1 MVPMERLSRA
11 VGPIGYLL
19 LVFAGSM
26 IPPSLVAGICREWQ
40 ELAIFLGLGGAAAL
54 LGAIASRFKPD
65 RALEAEEAL
74 ALTALAYLLFSLLGA
89 LPFLSV
95 TSFLNGWFEA
105 ASGITTTGLS
115 VLRPEGLPRSLV
127 MFRSLYQ
134 WIGGAGIIV
143 ISLAL
148 LLPPGRTALA
158 LYTAEYGGKNL
169 AGNVRL
175 TARRVGLVYLALTA
189 VGFFIYWACGM
200 PAYEAGVHILSTI
213 STGGF
218 SVYSDSIGHYAS
230 PAIEG
235 AVAFFMLCGA
245 TSFPLFWL
253 LRPGRFSAL
262 VKERQLWAL
271 FVISLILGGLGGVAM
286 GTAGGGLFQGI
297 SALTTTGFS
306 SVPTGELPA
315 AARWV
320 LLIGML
326 IGGCGGST
334 AGGIKLFRLLALF
347 ALARWLYARAHL
359 PAEAEVPLR
368 FWGEH
373 FKAEEI
379 MRMAAYVGVYLTVL
393 ATATTALVYWGYGV
407 EQALFEVASA
417 QGTVGL
423 SLGVTGATAPVG
435 VKLILIA
442 LMWMGRLEILPVVLL
457 LRKVA
462 RRA

>member
-1 MVPMERLSRA
+1 MVPMQRLSRA
-11 VGPIGYLL
+11 VGPIGYVL

-26 IPPSLVAGICREWQ
+26 IPPSLVAGIYREWQ
-40 ELAIFLGLGGAAAL
+40 ELTIFLGLGGAAAL

-65 RALEAEEAL
+65 RALEPEEAL

-89 LPFLSV
+89 LPFLPV
-95 TSFLNGWFEA
+95 TSFLDGWFEA

-115 VLRPEGLPRSLV
+115 VLRPEELPRSLV
-127 MFRSLYQ
+127 LFRSLYQ

-158 LYTAEYGGKNL
+158 LYTAEHGGKNL

-200 PAYEAGVHILSTI
+200 PVYEAGVHILSTV

-253 LRPGRFSAL
+253 LRPGRFSTL

-271 FVISLILGGLGGVAM
+271 VVISLILGGLSGAAM

-347 ALARWLYARAHL
+347 ALARWLCARARL
-359 PAEAEVPLR
+359 PTEAEVPLR
-368 FWGEH
+368 FLGEH
-373 FKAEEI
+373 FKAEEV
-379 MRMAAYVGVYLTVL
+379 MRMAAYVGIYLTVL
-393 ATATTALVYWGYGV
+393 AAATTALVYWGYGV

-423 SLGVTGATAPVG
+423 SLGGTEATAPVG

-462 RRA
+462 KRA

>member
-1 MVPMERLSRA
+1 MGPMEQLSRA

-26 IPPSLVAGICREWQ
+26 IPPSLVAGIHHEWH
-40 ELAIFLGLGGAAAL
+40 ELMVFLGLGGAAAL

-65 RALEAEEAL
+65 RALEPKEAL
-74 ALTALAYLLFSLLGA
+74 TLTAMAYLVFSLLGA
-89 LPFLSV
+89 LPFLPV

-127 MFRSLYQ
+127 LFRSLYQ

-175 TARRVGLVYLALTA
+175 TARRVGFVYLALTA
-189 VGFFIYWACGM
+189 IGFFVYWACGM
-200 PAYEAGVHILSTI
+200 GPYDAGVHILSTI

-230 PAIEG
+230 PAVEG

-245 TSFPLFWL
+245 ISFPLFWL
-253 LRPGRFSAL
+253 LRPGKLPAL

-271 FVISLILGGLGGVAM
+271 AGVALILGVLGGVAM
-286 GTAGGGLFQGI
+286 GTVGGGMFQGI
-297 SALTTTGFS
+297 SAVTTTGFS
-306 SVPTGELPA
+306 SLPTAGLPA
-315 AARWV
+315 ATRWV
-320 LLIGML
+320 LLIGM
-326 IGGCGGST
+326 ITGGCGGST

-347 ALARWLYARAHL
+347 ALARWLYTRARL
-359 PAEAEVPLR
+359 PSEAEVPFR
-368 FWGEH
+368 FLGEH
-373 FKAEEI
+373 FSPEEA
-379 MRMAAYVGVYLTVL
+379 MRMAAYVGMYLIVL
-393 ATATTALVYWGYGV
+393 AAATTALVYWGYAV
-407 EQALFEVASA
+407 EAALFEAASA

-423 SLGVTGATAPVG
+423 SLGVTGTTAPVG
-435 VKLILIA
+435 VKLILML
-442 LMWMGRLEILPVVLL
+442 LMWMGRLEILPVILL
-457 LRKVA
+457 LRRMA
-462 RRA
+462 RRT

>member
-1 MVPMERLSRA
+1 MLPMERLTRFL
-11 VGPIGYLL
+11 GPVGYLL
-19 LVFAGSM
+19 FVFAGAVLL
-26 IPPSLVAGICREWQ
+26 PGLVAGLHREWG
-40 ELAIFLGLGGAAAL
+40 ELALFFGLGGAAAL
-54 LGAIASRFKPD
+54 VGGVAVHFKPVGTLT
-65 RALEAEEAL
+65 RGEAL
-74 ALTALAYLLFSLLGA
+74 ALTALAYLLFSLLGGI
-89 LPFLSV
+89 PFLSV
-95 TSFLNGWFEA
+95 TSFLDGWFEA

-115 VLRPEGLPRSLV
+115 VLRPEGLPRSLLL
-127 MFRSLYQ
+127 FRSLYQ

-148 LLPPGRTALA
+148 LLPPGRPALA
-158 LYTAEYGGKNL
+158 LYAAEYGGKNL

-200 PAYEAGVHILSTI
+200 SAYEAGVHILSTV

-253 LRPGRFSAL
+253 LRPGKLPAL
-262 VKERQLWAL
+262 LKERQLWAL
-271 FVISLILGGLGGVAM
+271 LGLSLSLGGLAGVAM

-306 SVPTGELPA
+306 SLPTGGLPA
-315 AARWV
+315 AARWT
-320 LLIGML
+320 LLLGML

-347 ALARWLYARAHL
+347 SLARWLYARAHL
-359 PAEAEVPLR
+359 PSEAEVPLR
-368 FWGEH
+368 FLGER
-373 FKAEEI
+373 FDQKEAMQI
-379 MRMAAYVGVYLTVL
+379 AAYVGVYLVVL
-393 ATATTALVYWGYGV
+393 AAATTALVYWGYGV

-423 SLGVTGATAPVG
+423 SLGVTGPAAPVG

-442 LMWMGRLEILPVVLL
+442 LMWMGRLEILPVILL
-457 LRKVA
+457 LRKAVS
-462 RRA
+462 RR